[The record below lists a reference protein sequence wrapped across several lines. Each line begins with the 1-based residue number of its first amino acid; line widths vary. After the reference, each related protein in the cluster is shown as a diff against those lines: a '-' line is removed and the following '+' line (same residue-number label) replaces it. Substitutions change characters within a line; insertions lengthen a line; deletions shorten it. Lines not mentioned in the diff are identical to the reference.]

1 MLQSNNTQIDKQI
14 LFTLITKDSDRLF
27 SLYMFMMVVGLTNEI
42 IFSKV
47 RYIQIP
53 KIYGA
58 YYKAILWRSGRITTI
73 GTHPISD
80 LDLITIHTS
89 NELSKGESS

>member
-14 LFTLITKDSDRLF
+14 LFTLITKDSDLLF
-27 SLYMFMMVVGLTNEI
+27 SLYMFMMKVVGLTNEI

-47 RYIQIP
+47 KYIQMP

-58 YYKAILWRSGRITTI
+58 YYKAILWRSGRITTTAYI
-73 GTHPISD
+73 LLVIWT
-80 LDLITIHTS
+80 
-89 NELSKGESS
+89 